1 MSCGTLGSGFVRE
14 AQMEELNE
22 MLADLADDGAL
33 DSEGVFTVSLGKA
46 EEKLAA
52 YRLTNPGLF
61 VLNLVAAAV
70 SSGASKLAV
79 ESYERETTFAF
90 DPKLEYGPHDLE
102 DIFTYILKPSAPAHL
117 RELALALHGARALP
131 ELPVIILTIG
141 AHGGQS
147 LAIMKD
153 QFGVRPAPDAP
164 SGVRLRLSFP
174 GSGVWAALL
183 GNPSNRSQEVLKHLF
198 HFCRF
203 APLKLTNNGQL
214 KSLPVRLGGNEI
226 FAWRE
231 IRGPQPMALV
241 EPHGHYPRPESAP
254 PIDLPSTIL
263 VGLGSTKT
271 ATSTGL
277 LLISRGVTFKKP
289 QPILGFPM
297 ACAAVTADH
306 LEKNLSQSDLVEDAA
321 YQELIETV
329 QNEVIALVLDVCA
342 APPSWS
348 VGQAAGFSRSLDTL
362 YPPGSAVPA
371 VVKAYRRSAAIE
383 ESCREP
389 AAQAEQMGYWRELQ
403 SKDPTQAKNFAANLA
418 GAVARQA
425 TRRLNNGEWP
435 EGLRYLE
442 DLYELRERPADAFM
456 AVVGVLS
463 EQDEKSRRIFER
475 ARPRAPY
482 LLESLIGWMDSP
494 GPEPLARFL
503 QFEHAMDNG
512 DLPSAGRLAESLLE
526 HRGTAVLYLWLGWFA
541 VFRRQHTEALVLWER
556 ALAQVP
562 YDERDRWAD
571 ILWPSL
577 SGQVSF
583 LQQVRWQARRA
594 IETVQFSLKPT
605 RAARAS
611 LGRSMHPA
619 RWAKQVWEARIRGA
633 STEAH
638 RLFVRGYLAGLI
650 NIDNLTLE
658 ELDSPL
664 VPLAPFHSS
673 AP

>member
-1 MSCGTLGSGFVRE
+1 
-14 AQMEELNE
+14 
-22 MLADLADDGAL
+22 MLANLADDGTL

-79 ESYERETTFAF
+79 ESYGRETTFAF

-102 DIFTYILKPSAPAHL
+102 DIFAYILKPSAPAHL

-131 ELPVIILTIG
+131 EMPIIILTIG

-147 LAIMKD
+147 LTIMKD
-153 QFGVRPAPDAP
+153 QFGVRPAPDASP
-164 SGVRLRLSFP
+164 GIRLRLSFP
-174 GSGVWAALL
+174 SSGAWAALL
-183 GNPSNRSQEVLKHLF
+183 GNQSNRSQEVLKHLF

-203 APLKLTNNGQL
+203 APLKLTNNGQI
-214 KSLPVRLGGNEI
+214 KSQPVRLGGSEI

-231 IRGPQPMALV
+231 IRGLQPMALV

-263 VGLGSTKT
+263 VGLGSTKA

-277 LLISRGVTFKKP
+277 LLISRGVAFKKP
-289 QPILGFPM
+289 QSILGFPM

-321 YQELIETV
+321 YQKLIETL
-329 QNEVIALVLDVCA
+329 QKEVAALVLDVCA
-342 APPSWS
+342 TPPTWS
-348 VGQAAGFSRSLDTL
+348 VGQGSSFSRSLDTL
-362 YPPGSAVPA
+362 YPPDAVAPG
-371 VVKAYRRSAAIE
+371 VVETFRRSAAIE
-383 ESCREP
+383 ERCREP
-389 AAQAEQMGYWRELQ
+389 AAQAEQMEYWRGLQ
-403 SKDPTQAKNFAANLA
+403 SKEPAQAKNFGASLA
-418 GAVARQA
+418 VAVARQVA
-425 TRRLNNGEWP
+425 RRLNNGEWA
-435 EGLRYLE
+435 EGFCYLE
-442 DLYELRERPADAFM
+442 DLYELRERPADSFM

-475 ARPRAPY
+475 ARPVAPY

-494 GPEPLARFL
+494 GPEPLVRFL
-503 QFEHAMDNG
+503 RFEHAINSG
-512 DLPSAGRLAESLLE
+512 ALQSADRLAESLLE
-526 HRGTAVLYLWLGWFA
+526 HRGTAVLYLWLGWFS
-541 VFRRQHTEALVLWER
+541 VFRRQHTRALALWER

-562 YDERDRWAD
+562 HDERDRWAD

-577 SGQVSF
+577 SGKVSF

-594 IETVQFSLKPT
+594 IETVQFSLSPTT
-605 RAARAS
+605 RAARGS

-638 RLFVRGYLAGLI
+638 RLFLRGYLAALI

-658 ELDSPL
+658 ALDSPL
-664 VPLAPFHSS
+664 VPLAPFQSS
-673 AP
+673 SQ